1 MTDKPPARPTETRDP
16 KKARQTAAPAIDFTS
31 LANQQTPNY
40 LSPGARK
47 EKAATEELHPHS
59 PTRSWGPGVLGP

>member
-1 MTDKPPARPTETRDP
+1 MTDKPSGKPTETRDP
-16 KKARQTAAPAIDFTS
+16 KKARQTTAPAIDFTS

-47 EKAATEELHPHS
+47 EKLRQRNYTTTP
-59 PTRSWGPGVLGP
+59 PPGPGER